1 MSAQPGEEGLVIFHS
16 RCRYNWYTLW
26 ESVWAGKG
34 GLNRRVILSVQQT
47 FVLANSKIISGSR
60 GVTVRGNE
68 LVAWYP
74 VRSLHY
80 MYELTYFRS
89 NAFPSASCMSL

>member
-1 MSAQPGEEGLVIFHS
+1 MRNQERRGWSFSTLGH
-16 RCRYNWYTLW
+16 CRYNWYTLW

-74 VRSLHY
+74 VRSLQ
-80 MYELTYFRS
+80 
-89 NAFPSASCMSL
+89 